1 MSRSELMPYL
11 FEGNEIRVFLDEN
24 GNPWFV
30 AKDVCNVLGL
40 DNNREAVS
48 HLDDDEKITVSNPDG
63 NPRAGIPHELKAVSE
78 SGLYSL
84 IFRSRKPEAKKF
96 RKWVTSEVLPALR
109 KSGRYQLPGAGR
121 PPLREDMERAMLGMS
136 RRYRDKAMYYAMQM
150 CKSSGESMANLEDCF
165 LRVCWLL
172 GGTQAELPDDS
183 PLGRAEKWAK
193 EHLTPA
199 PRSRGIQSIKVYN
212 AYLEWTEK
220 EEAPAITLTAFGKMM
235 RRSFP
240 VHHSSRIY
248 YLVQWRERHDAC

>member
-109 KSGRYQLPGAGR
+109 KSGRYELPGAGR

-193 EHLTPA
+193 EHLIPA
-199 PRSRGIQSIKVYN
+199 PRSRGIQSIKIYN

-220 EEAPAITLTAFGKMM
+220 EEAPAITLTAFGRMM

-240 VHHSSRIY
+240 VHHSNRTY
-248 YLVQWRERHDAC
+248 YLVQWSDRHDAC

>member
-11 FEGNEIRVFLDEN
+11 FEGNEIRVTKDEN
-24 GNPWFV
+24 GEPWFV
-30 AKDVCNVLGL
+30 AKDVALALGYEWNGSSRIAHVPTEWRGVTSVVTPSGTQEML
-40 DNNREAVS
+40 T
-48 HLDDDEKITVSNPDG
+48 L
-63 NPRAGIPHELKAVSE
+63 SE
-78 SGLYSL
+78 PGLYFFL
-84 IFRSRKPEAKKF
+84 GRSDKPAALPF
-96 RKWVTSEVLPALR
+96 QKWLASEVLPALR
-109 KSGRYQLPGAGR
+109 KSGRYELPGAGR

-172 GGTQAELPDDS
+172 GGTQAEIPDDS